1 MGPFGVQP
9 LRGENDI
16 LQIRRA
22 LDLNLN
28 IAVAS
33 LSSRYVTTVSQELLL
48 HGEVE
53 TAADRSANRGGLT
66 VVWPQAG
73 EDIVLEEE

>member
-1 MGPFGVQP
+1 M
-9 LRGENDI
+9 D
-16 LQIRRA
+16 
-22 LDLNLN
+22 
-28 IAVAS
+28 S
-33 LSSRYVTTVSQELLL
+33 LGGYQLIFRYCLSLLKVGRPSSRYVTTVSQELLL

-53 TAADRSANRGGLT
+53 TAAARSANRGGLT